1 MGLLLVFWMTMS
13 MVGSLLLLPTL
24 IWIAKPK
31 FVLGKRARTA

>member
-24 IWIAKPK
+24 IWIFKPK
-31 FVLGKRARTA
+31 FVLGKRARA